1 MNQNPHIPTAFTNG
15 RILTM
20 DPGQEDAEVIII
32 QDEHIVAVGDKKIL
46 VDYPDARIIDLGGRT
61 LLPAFIDSHN
71 HLSSFACFFPT
82 WANLFGLMT
91 KDVILD
97 ALKTH
102 AGKYPGSSWIAG
114 FGWFDA
120 KGGGVDL
127 TRYDLDEL
135 GSDRPV
141 LVIHATFHMSV
152 ASSRALEMAGI
163 SGSTPGPRCGII
175 VKDAGGIPNGVLIE
189 HAQAPF
195 FRATMEP
202 GIREHA
208 DLIRA
213 RAEELLPL
221 GITAIHDPGVTP
233 AAARAY
239 RLLQSE
245 GNLPVSV
252 LMMPHGS
259 TVLDNQPGCWLDEP
273 ATGCGDETLR
283 IGPVKVFADGAT
295 PETVAFSM
303 KMMGRT
309 ITSGN
314 YRDDFRDVLLEA
326 VRRGFQVCV
335 HSFGN
340 VTTDAVLDA
349 FEQAGGEA
357 PAGFAMRPRLEH
369 VSLLSKTQIKRL
381 AAMGGCACIQPQFLI
396 RATARANLFARAPV
410 ENAKWFPCADLIRA
424 GVCVAASSDDPGGSM
439 DPRDPIRGSVMG
451 STMSSG
457 DGNTVFPDQ
466 VLPFET
472 WLWMYTAGS
481 ARAGGQEN
489 ERGMLKKRLVADL
502 VILEGALDPKTPPV
516 VDETWRNGTRVY
528 CRQAAGEPTSA
539 AGPVPNGRIVSRR
552 LCEGD

>member
-1 MNQNPHIPTAFTNG
+1 MNQNQHIPTAFTNG

-20 DPGQEDAEVIII
+20 DPGQEDVEVIII
-32 QDEHIVAVGDKKIL
+32 RNERIIAVGDKKIL
-46 VDYPDARIIDLGGRT
+46 GDYPGVRIIDLSGRT

-82 WANLFGLMT
+82 WVNLFGLVT
-91 KDVILD
+91 KDAIQN

-102 AGKYPGSSWIAG
+102 AGKNPGSGWITG

-120 KGGGVDL
+120 KAGGVDL
-127 TRYDLDEL
+127 TRYDLDEME
-135 GSDRPV
+135 SNRPI
-141 LVIHATFHMSV
+141 LVIQATFHMSV
-152 ASSRALEMAGI
+152 ANSKALEMTGI
-163 SGSTPGPRCGII
+163 SGSTPDPRFGII
-175 VKDAGGIPNGVLIE
+175 VKDDKGIPNGIIIE

-208 DLIRA
+208 DLIHA
-213 RAEELLPL
+213 RAEELIPL
-221 GITAIHDPGVTP
+221 GITAIHDPGVTLS
-233 AAARAY
+233 AARAY
-239 RLLQSE
+239 RLLHADKR
-245 GNLPVSV
+245 LPVSV
-252 LMMPHGS
+252 LMMPHGT
-259 TVLDNQPGCWLDEP
+259 TVLDNQPGCWLDGP
-273 ATGCGDETLR
+273 VTGYGDETLR

-295 PETVAFSM
+295 PQTVAFSM
-303 KMMGRT
+303 QMMGRT

-314 YRDDFRDVLLEA
+314 YREDFRDVLLEST
-326 VRRGFQVCV
+326 RRGFQVCV

-340 VTTDAVLDA
+340 VTTEAVLDA
-349 FEQAGGEA
+349 FEQAAGEA
-357 PAGFAMRPRLEH
+357 PTGFAMRPRLEH
-369 VSLLSKTQIKRL
+369 VALLSETQIKRL
-381 AAMGGCACIQPQFLI
+381 AAMGGCACIQPQFLT

-410 ENAKWFPCADLIRA
+410 ENAKWLPYADLFRA

-457 DGNTVFPDQ
+457 DGDTVFPDQ

-489 ERGMLKKRLVADL
+489 ERGMLKKGLVADL

-516 VDETWRNGTRVY
+516 VNETWRNGTRVY
-528 CRQAAGEPTSA
+528 CLRTAGQQAPA
-539 AGPVPNGRIVSRR
+539 AEPVPNGRTVPWR
-552 LCEGD
+552 L